1 MRKLY
6 YCILFLVFAL
16 QVCAQKETV
25 PYTDEMITEAWHSGQ
40 TLPVE
45 VALKY
50 PPKSLNLKEDKGY
63 NVLVDVAHQC
73 SFASMWTLSPRLHGL
88 GYRSHSSHAVLNS
101 VLNEK
106 GVSRSRIRIPYDEQR
121 NVKPFAW
128 YPNEKY
134 NIVITEQQDARAQ
147 EYTDKEIT
155 ALTEFVKKGGG
166 LVIMSGVVKDEA
178 LVKAWSLNK
187 LAAAFDAE
195 LIAGEVKYKG
205 DKYMGLKGNQ
215 KWEVVAKSED
225 GTPVQMRRTFG
236 KGRVMLIGSVD
247 AFRQAGK
254 DKTTPRNVEM
264 EKFVGTTLAWLC
276 EQQQPIG
283 GEPRMAR
290 SGGGADIYPELEFH
304 NGDIITFYAENQEE
318 HLLKTIREEFP
329 RITKQ
334 VNEWLPSTP
343 TKEPMYLILAAGD
356 GGGWAVNNCRPK
368 ENGVISLK
376 SEGIISIYAH
386 ELAHTMFGPANE
398 EGEVAGRAAIRDR
411 GEAHAGW
418 FQGKIDALYS
428 KDKLEKP
435 NRNCNEIFEAANFK
449 ELDFTQYYE
458 NDALQQTF
466 GKGKDW
472 QKTWY
477 IWQKLDDHYGP
488 TWFPRWKWIQH
499 NRWSTEPKREL
510 TWEETFE
517 DMSIAVGEDL
527 FPFIK
532 ACGINLNRPTMGTI
546 AFQGNELTLPIAPIE
561 VTAPGKVRT
570 EAIGD
575 YKKPLK

>member
-1 MRKLY
+1 MRFI
-6 YCILFLVFAL
+6 CCFVFFFVCCLL
-16 QVCAQKETV
+16 QVNGQEKSM
-25 PYTDEMITEAWHSGQ
+25 DEMVTEAWQNGR
-40 TLPVE
+40 TLPVD

-50 PPKSLNLKEDKGY
+50 PPKLLDLKNDNGY

-73 SFASMWTLSPRLHGL
+73 SFASMWSLSPRLHAL
-88 GYRSHSSHAVLNS
+88 GYRSHSSHAVLNT

-106 GVSRSRIRIPYDEQR
+106 GVSRIRIPYDDKN

-128 YPNEKY
+128 YPNVKY
-134 NIVITEQQDARAQ
+134 NVVITEQQDVRAQ
-147 EYTDKEIT
+147 EYTNQEIA
-155 ALTEFVKKGGG
+155 ALVEFVKKGGG
-166 LVIMSGVVKDEA
+166 LVIMSGVAKDEA
-178 LVKAWSLNK
+178 LANDWSLNK
-187 LAAAFDAE
+187 LVAAFDAQ
-195 LIAGEVKYKG
+195 LIAGESKFNG
-205 DKYMGLKGNQ
+205 DRYMPLKGN
-215 KWEVVAKSED
+215 KAWEVLAKGENGSI
-225 GTPVQMRRTFG
+225 VQMRRPFG
-236 KGRVMLIGSVD
+236 KGRVLLLGSVD
-247 AFRQAGK
+247 VFRQTGK
-254 DKTTPRNVEM
+254 DKATPRNVEM
-264 EKFVGTTLAWLC
+264 EKFVASSLAWLC
-276 EQQQPIG
+276 EKQKPIG
-283 GEPRMAR
+283 GEPRIAR

-398 EGEVAGRAAIRDR
+398 EGGNAGRSPIRDR

-418 FQGKIDALYS
+418 FQGKIDALYDS
-428 KDKLEKP
+428 KKLDRP
-435 NRNCNEIFEAANFK
+435 NRNCDEIFRAENFK
-449 ELDFTQYYE
+449 EIDFAEYYE
-458 NDALQQTF
+458 NEALREKF

-472 QKTWY
+472 HKTWY
-477 IWQKLDDHYGP
+477 IWQKLDDQYGP
-488 TWFPRWKWIQH
+488 TWYPRWKWIQH
-499 NRWSTEPKREL
+499 NRWSNDPKREL

-527 FPFIK
+527 FPFVR
-532 ACGINLNRPTMGTI
+532 ACGIGLNRPEIGKI
-546 AFQGNELTLPIAPIE
+546 VFQGEELNLPIASIE

-575 YKKPLK
+575 YKKPLKQ